1 MDFSGKKPE
10 PVFVDVKWKASS
22 VFFQNWKNHNLIIL
36 YVKKKLFLI
45 IILHENHDLFIIS
58 SKKIIIWFF
67 LQNNQIMVPEK
78 LWFLKT
84 RIFS

>member
-1 MDFSGKKPE
+1 MKSIFC
-10 PVFVDVKWKASS
+10 
-22 VFFQNWKNHNLIIL
+22 FFQNWKNHNLIIL
-36 YVKKKLFLI
+36 YVKKLFLI

-58 SKKIIIWFF
+58 SQKIIIWFF